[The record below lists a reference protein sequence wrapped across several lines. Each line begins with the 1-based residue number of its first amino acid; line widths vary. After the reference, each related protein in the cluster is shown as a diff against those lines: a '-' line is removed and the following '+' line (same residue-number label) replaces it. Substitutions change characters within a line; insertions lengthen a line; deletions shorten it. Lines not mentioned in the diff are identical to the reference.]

1 MPLRSWSSAVRCF
14 RHAVYLQ
21 IQISHPLLNWLAEDS
36 TYARLRLRHWKP
48 QGLCCHV
55 MSWSNHSDV
64 EPGGCGGAAAG
75 RAGSFRVHVRR
86 LKSLNPNGTGF
97 SDAVGISNHSNR
109 FWLVGSSESRRKR
122 NWKISLQREKVWQ
135 PGTVTG
141 SDFRIREG
149 GEDPV
154 LTSHMLRVF

>member
-55 MSWSNHSDV
+55 MSWSNHSDG
-64 EPGGCGGAAAG
+64 EPGGCEGAAAG
-75 RAGSFRVHVRR
+75 GAGSFWVHVRR
-86 LKSLNPNGTGF
+86 LKSLNPNKTGF
-97 SDAVGISNHSNR
+97 SDAVGISNHSIPTV
-109 FWLVGSSESRRKR
+109 FLIGWIKR
-122 NWKISLQREKVWQ
+122 NQKKEEWKNIIAAGE
-135 PGTVTG
+135 GVTTW
-141 SDFRIREG
+141 DCYWTWF
-149 GEDPV
+149 
-154 LTSHMLRVF
+154 

>member
-64 EPGGCGGAAAG
+64 EPGGCEGAAAG
-75 RAGSFRVHVRR
+75 GAGSFWVHVRR
-86 LKSLNPNGTGF
+86 LKSLNPERTGF
-97 SDAVGISNHSNR
+97 SDAAGISNHSNR
-109 FWLVGSSESRRKR
+109 FFDWLDQAKAEERGIEKYHCSGRRCDNLRLLLDVILEFGKVG
-122 NWKISLQREKVWQ
+122 KIL
-135 PGTVTG
+135 
-141 SDFRIREG
+141 F
-149 GEDPV
+149 
-154 LTSHMLRVF
+154 